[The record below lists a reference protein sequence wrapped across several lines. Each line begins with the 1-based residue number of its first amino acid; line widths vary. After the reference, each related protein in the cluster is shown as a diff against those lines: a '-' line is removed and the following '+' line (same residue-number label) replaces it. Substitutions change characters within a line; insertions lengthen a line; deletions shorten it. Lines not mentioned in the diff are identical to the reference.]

1 MTTVY
6 EPLTAWANREPR
18 RIDPQHAQEL
28 TRCEGIRVELQTG
41 PDQFLL
47 STDSRVGVLVGAG
60 WELRIAPRLPIPH
73 LLYLLAYSMRPSG
86 WRDLVSSFDERRDFV
101 SALANG
107 FAFHAE
113 RALEQGVLRGYVGV
127 DERRHV
133 LRGRIRFGDQI
144 ARIPGLAMPLE
155 VSYDDHTPNVIE
167 NRMLMTTA
175 ETLLRLPRLT
185 PTARRRLLH
194 LRALLE
200 EVEPLAPS
208 PDVKAPATTRLNTRY
223 ESALALAEVILRGR
237 SLVLSAGRVASTAF
251 LFDMNEVFE
260 RYLYARLR
268 ESFRPYGGELR
279 NARVGHL
286 DLEGGLPLEPDI
298 TWWRGGSCHGVIDAK
313 YKSLFEG
320 STMPNAD
327 AYQMLAY
334 CIALGIPR
342 GFLVY
347 AKDAGTGVRRHSVVK
362 HGYEILVRSVDVT
375 LEPRELEAHVDAI
388 AAEVAAST
396 RAVAA

>member
-1 MTTVY
+1 VTTAY

-18 RIDPQHAQEL
+18 RIDPEHAQEIA
-28 TRCEGIRVELQTG
+28 RCDGIRVELRTA

-60 WELRIAPRLPIPH
+60 WELRIEPRLPIPH
-73 LLYLLAYSMRPSG
+73 LLYLLAYSMRPAG
-86 WRDLVSSFDERRDFV
+86 WRDLVASFGERRDLV

-113 RALEQGVLRGYVGV
+113 RALEQGVLRGYAAIE
-127 DERRHV
+127 ERRHV
-133 LRGRIRFGDQI
+133 LRGRIRFGDQLS
-144 ARIPGLAMPLE
+144 RIPGLPMPLE
-155 VSYDDHTPNVIE
+155 VSYDDHTPNVVE
-167 NRMLMTTA
+167 NRMVLTA
-175 ETLLRLPRLT
+175 AEQLLRLPRLSS
-185 PTARRRLLH
+185 TARRRLLH

-200 EVEPLAPS
+200 EVEPLPPGREVTAP
-208 PDVKAPATTRLNTRY
+208 PTTRLNVRY
-223 ESALALAEVILRGR
+223 ESALALAELILRGR
-237 SLVLSAGRVASTAF
+237 SLVHSAGGTPSTAF

-268 ESFRPYGGELR
+268 DSFKPYGGEVR
-279 NARVGHL
+279 SSRIGHL
-286 DLEGGLPLEPDI
+286 DHERGIPLEPDI
-298 TWWRGGSCHGVIDAK
+298 TWWRGGVCRGVIDAK

-334 CIALGIPR
+334 CIALRLPR

-347 AKDAGTGVRRHSVVK
+347 AKDAGAGIRRHTVVV
-362 HGYEILVRSVDVT
+362 HGYEIHVRSVDVT
-375 LEPRELEAHVDAI
+375 LEPRDLEAQFDTI
-388 AAEVAAST
+388 AAEVAASA
-396 RAVAA
+396 RAAAA